1 MVHLKIICTFASSNT
16 QTTLNLTIMCLG
28 MKANKD
34 LIGNLIIYIANHCK
48 NLHQTKLIKLLYLID
63 EESVRQTGAPIT
75 WLEYEVW
82 EKGPVA
88 KDVYF
93 SKFNGSNRFC
103 SYVDFK
109 ETSINNYQ
117 VVPKKGFNVSEFS
130 EKEMNLIDN
139 VLKLYGG
146 KRSDELIDITH
157 QEDSLWSK
165 AKSENNIE
173 FSNNCHLSDTI
184 IDFKELIKNDGF
196 KLTSYYASLE
206 NLEVRTILL

>member
-1 MVHLKIICTFASSNT
+1 MVHIKNICTFASSNT
-16 QTTLNLTIMCLG
+16 QTTQNLTIMCLG

-63 EESVRQTGAPIT
+63 EESVRQAGAPIT

-88 KDVYF
+88 KDIYY
-93 SKFNGSNRFC
+93 SKFDGENRFYN
-103 SYVDFK
+103 YVDFQQTK
-109 ETSINNYQ
+109 VKNYK
-117 VVPKKGFNVSEFS
+117 VVPKKIFDRSEFS
-130 EKEMNLIDN
+130 EMEMNLINN
-139 VLKLYGG
+139 VLKQYGQ

-157 QEDSLWSK
+157 REDSLWSK
-165 AKSENNIE
+165 AKSENNIQ
-173 FSNNCHLSDTI
+173 FTNSCHLSDTI
-184 IDFKELIKNDGF
+184 IDFKELIKENGF

-206 NLEVRTILL
+206 NLEVRSILQ